1 MMVNW
6 RSRSTEAHTKVD
18 SPIPTRYSWKRAC
31 VQQSGHIPPS
41 RAHVAPIPES
51 ATLAST
57 MQTTSSTATR
67 ANAPT
72 STVTVLGSTI
82 MRTTYL
88 TVHRHPESTEN
99 TGYAPTSAS
108 ISGSDLRLSS
118 SRSSSMSTDTAPF
131 PTTSDVNENG
141 LGKLPEIFTRGSVNG
156 FDSVSSV
163 KTSTTSPT
171 SAVATNQSPSA
182 SPEADESPQNNA
194 LIGGLS
200 GTFAGLLLIGVI
212 VAFCLRRRKSR
223 NEDSDSVSEKG
234 NIRPALKR
242 KWTELTGK
250 GTPKPTPQMPHDTPV
265 TVDEDHHIIRMN
277 TTHWARPF
285 AQGQGEGFRESA
297 GPAQLRVV
305 NPDPSR
311 PSTPRISSETAG
323 SFLKKQRTALA
334 AVLAN
339 AGRSRSNSRLS
350 GQPPPNVP
358 EIIVDPALSSECIAH
373 SPYNPPTRS
382 APSPTASPGNRRLSQ
397 GSSSMVLPPE
407 TAPSSPSQQQPKR
420 PGLTPLQSAG
430 SAAKRTL
437 SHIGSI
443 LNPFRTPS
451 NAEVEPA
458 GPVVAGS
465 RQHSISTQSSATL
478 SSSSRLSSR
487 DTTTRTTTYSDPF
500 DLDRP
505 SVRGSSSAQPGQ
517 ASRYEELPSQ
527 QQLQPAPPIYTTE
540 MQRRR
545 VEHTR
550 SPPMWMV
557 YEGT

>member
-1 MMVNW
+1 MQ
-6 RSRSTEAHTKVD
+6 TI
-18 SPIPTRYSWKRAC
+18 IPTTA
-31 VQQSGHIPPS
+31 
-41 RAHVAPIPES
+41 
-51 ATLAST
+51 
-57 MQTTSSTATR
+57 QTI
-67 ANAPT
+67 APT

-88 TVHRHPESTEN
+88 TVHRHTGSIDN
-99 TGYAPTSAS
+99 TAYALASAS
-108 ISGSDLRLSS
+108 TSGSALDSKS
-118 SRSSSMSTDTAPF
+118 TCSSSMSIDTTPF
-131 PTTSDVNENG
+131 PTTSDVNEDG
-141 LGKLPEIFTRGSVNG
+141 LGKLPEIVTRGSVNG
-156 FDSVSSV
+156 FDSASSV
-163 KTSTTSPT
+163 KTSTTSLT
-171 SAVATNQSPSA
+171 SAVATNQSRSA
-182 SPEADESPQNNA
+182 SPEANESPQKNV

-200 GTFAGLLLIGVI
+200 GTFAGLLLIGVL
-212 VAFCLRRRKSR
+212 VAFCLRRRKTR
-223 NEDSDSVSEKG
+223 NEDADSVSEKG
-234 NIRPALKR
+234 NFRPALKR

-297 GPAQLRVV
+297 GPAKLRVV

-339 AGRSRSNSRLS
+339 AGRSRSTSRLS

-358 EIIVDPALSSECIAH
+358 EIIVDPALSSECIVH

-382 APSPTASPGNRRLSQ
+382 TPSSTASPGTRRLSQ
-397 GSSSMVLPPE
+397 GSSSMGLPSEP
-407 TAPSSPSQQQPKR
+407 APSSPSQQQQPQQQPKR
-420 PGLTPLQSAG
+420 PGLKPLQSAG

-443 LNPFRTPS
+443 LNPFRSPS
-451 NAEVEPA
+451 NAEIGPA
-458 GPVVAGS
+458 GPVVAGP
-465 RQHSISTQSSATL
+465 RQHSLSTQSSSSDTCS

-487 DTTTRTTTYSDPF
+487 ATITGTTYSDPF

-505 SVRGSSSAQPGQ
+505 SVRGSSSAQQTPQ
-517 ASRYEELPSQ
+517 AWRDEELLPSQ

-545 VEHTR
+545 VEHMQR
-550 SPPMWMV
+550 PPMWMV

>member
-1 MMVNW
+1 MQPN
-6 RSRSTEAHTKVD
+6 
-18 SPIPTRYSWKRAC
+18 I
-31 VQQSGHIPPS
+31 
-41 RAHVAPIPES
+41 S
-51 ATLAST
+51 ATAQA
-57 MQTTSSTATR
+57 M
-67 ANAPT
+67 APT

-88 TVHRHPESTEN
+88 TIHRN
-99 TGYAPTSAS
+99 TKPTDGTAYAPTSAS
-108 ISGSDLRLSS
+108 IRGSDLDVSS
-118 SRSSSMSTDTAPF
+118 SRSSSMSIDTAPF
-131 PTTSDVNENG
+131 PTTSDMNEDG
-141 LGKLPEIFTRGSVNG
+141 LGTLPAIVTRGSING
-156 FDSVSSV
+156 FDSTSSM

-171 SAVATNQSPSA
+171 SAVATNQSSSA
-182 SPEADESPQNNA
+182 SPEANEQPQKNA
-194 LIGGLS
+194 IIGGVS
-200 GTFAGLLLIGVI
+200 GAIAGLLLIGVLI
-212 VAFCLRRRKSR
+212 AFCLRRRKPR
-223 NEDSDSVSEKG
+223 NEDSASVSEKG
-234 NIRPALKR
+234 NFRPALKR

-250 GTPKPTPQMPHDTPV
+250 GTPKPTPQMPQDTPV

-285 AQGQGEGFRESA
+285 VEGRGEGFRESV

-311 PSTPRISSETAG
+311 PTTPRISSETAG
-323 SFLKKQRTALA
+323 SFLKKQRTAFA

-358 EIIVDPALSSECIAH
+358 EIVVDPALSSECIAH
-373 SPYNPPTRS
+373 SPHNSASRS
-382 APSPTASPGNRRLSQ
+382 NPSPSPSPENHRSSQ
-397 GSSSMVLPPE
+397 GSSSMVLPSDP
-407 TAPSSPSQQQPKR
+407 AHSSPSSQQQQQPQR
-420 PGLTPLQSAG
+420 PGLSPLQSAG

-451 NAEVEPA
+451 NAGIEVI
-458 GPVVAGS
+458 GGS
-465 RQHSISTQSSATL
+465 RRHSLISTQSSSTL
-478 SSSSRLSSR
+478 SSSRLSSR
-487 DTTTRTTTYSDPF
+487 NTTTRTTYSDPF

-505 SVRGSSSAQPGQ
+505 SQQ
-517 ASRYEELPSQ
+517 QQQQ

-545 VEHTR
+545 LEHTR
-550 SPPMWMV
+550 SPPIWMV

>member
-1 MMVNW
+1 
-6 RSRSTEAHTKVD
+6 
-18 SPIPTRYSWKRAC
+18 
-31 VQQSGHIPPS
+31 
-41 RAHVAPIPES
+41 
-51 ATLAST
+51 
-57 MQTTSSTATR
+57 
-67 ANAPT
+67 
-72 STVTVLGSTI
+72 

-88 TVHRHPESTEN
+88 TIHRHTGSTEN
-99 TGYAPTSAS
+99 TSHATTSAS
-108 ISGSDLRLSS
+108 ISGSDLDSRST
-118 SRSSSMSTDTAPF
+118 RSSSISIDTAPF
-131 PTTSDVNENG
+131 PTKSDLNEDG
-141 LGKLPEIFTRGSVNG
+141 LGALPEIVTRV
-156 FDSVSSV
+156 DSASSV
-163 KTSTTSPT
+163 KTSTTSST

-182 SPEADESPQNNA
+182 SPEANESPQKNV

-200 GTFAGLLLIGVI
+200 GAFAGLLLIGVL
-212 VAFCLRRRKSR
+212 VAFCLRRRKTR

-234 NIRPALKR
+234 NFRPALKR

-350 GQPPPNVP
+350 GQPPSNVP

-373 SPYNPPTRS
+373 SPYNPSTRS
-382 APSPTASPGNRRLSQ
+382 TPSPTVSPGNHRVSQ
-397 GSSSMVLPPE
+397 GSSMGLPPE
-407 TAPSSPSQQQPKR
+407 TTPSSASQQQHQQPKR
-420 PGLTPLQSAG
+420 PGLSPLQSAG

-451 NAEVEPA
+451 NAEIEPA
-458 GPVVAGS
+458 GPVVAGP
-465 RQHSISTQSSATL
+465 RQQSTSTQSSSSGTCS

-487 DTTTRTTTYSDPF
+487 ATITGTTYSDPF

-505 SVRGSSSAQPGQ
+505 SVRGSVHQP
-517 ASRYEELPSQ
+517 ASRYGGFSEHQ
-527 QQLQPAPPIYTTE
+527 QQLQLQPAPPIYTTE

-545 VEHTR
+545 VEHMR

>member
-1 MMVNW
+1 
-6 RSRSTEAHTKVD
+6 
-18 SPIPTRYSWKRAC
+18 
-31 VQQSGHIPPS
+31 
-41 RAHVAPIPES
+41 
-51 ATLAST
+51 
-57 MQTTSSTATR
+57 
-67 ANAPT
+67 
-72 STVTVLGSTI
+72 

-88 TVHRHPESTEN
+88 TIHRNTEP
-99 TGYAPTSAS
+99 TDGTAHAPTSAS
-108 ISGSDLRLSS
+108 ASRSDSDVSS
-118 SRSSSMSTDTAPF
+118 SRSSSMSSDTTPF
-131 PTTSDVNENG
+131 PTTSDVNEDG
-141 LGKLPEIFTRGSVNG
+141 LGKLPAIVTRGSVYG
-156 FDSVSSV
+156 FSSASSI

-171 SAVATNQSPSA
+171 SAVATNQGASA
-182 SPEADESPQNNA
+182 TPEANEQPQKNA
-194 LIGGLS
+194 IIGGVS
-200 GTFAGLLLIGVI
+200 GAIAGLLLMGVLI
-212 VAFCLRRRKSR
+212 AFCLRRRKSH

-234 NIRPALKR
+234 NFRPAFKR

-250 GTPKPTPQMPHDTPV
+250 GTPKPTPQMPQGTPV

-285 AQGQGEGFRESA
+285 AQGQGEGFRESV

-323 SFLKKQRTALA
+323 SFLKKQRTAFA

-358 EIIVDPALSSECIAH
+358 EIVVDPALSSECIAH
-373 SPYNPPTRS
+373 STHNSASRS
-382 APSPTASPGNRRLSQ
+382 TPSRSTPSPTPSLENHRSSQ
-397 GSSSMVLPPE
+397 GYSSMVLPSDL
-407 TAPSSPSQQQPKR
+407 AHISPSSPHQQQQQR
-420 PGLTPLQSAG
+420 PGLSPLQTAG

-451 NAEVEPA
+451 NTGIEAV
-458 GPVVAGS
+458 GGS
-465 RQHSISTQSSATL
+465 RRQSLISTQSSATL
-478 SSSSRLSSR
+478 SSSRLSSNR
-487 DTTTRTTTYSDPF
+487 DTTTRTTYSDPF

-505 SVRGSSSAQPGQ
+505 SVRGSVPQVV
-517 ASRYEELPSQ
+517 SRYGGFPEQEHQPQHLQ
-527 QQLQPAPPIYTTE
+527 QHLQPAPPIYTTE

-545 VEHTR
+545 LEHTR
-550 SPPMWMV
+550 SPPIWMV

>member
-1 MMVNW
+1 
-6 RSRSTEAHTKVD
+6 
-18 SPIPTRYSWKRAC
+18 
-31 VQQSGHIPPS
+31 
-41 RAHVAPIPES
+41 
-51 ATLAST
+51 
-57 MQTTSSTATR
+57 
-67 ANAPT
+67 
-72 STVTVLGSTI
+72 

-88 TVHRHPESTEN
+88 TVHRHTGPTDN
-99 TGYAPTSAS
+99 TGHGPTRASSSAS
-108 ISGSDLRLSS
+108 DLD
-118 SRSSSMSTDTAPF
+118 SRSTHTSPRYIDTTPV
-131 PTTSDVNENG
+131 PTTSDVNEDN
-141 LGKLPEIFTRGSVNG
+141 LGKLPEIVTRGSANG
-156 FDSVSSV
+156 FDSASSV

-182 SPEADESPQNNA
+182 SPSANESPQKNV

-200 GTFAGLLLIGVI
+200 GTFAGLLLIGVL
-212 VAFCLRRRKSR
+212 VAFCLRRRKTR
-223 NEDSDSVSEKG
+223 NEDADSVSEKG
-234 NIRPALKR
+234 NFRPALKR

-277 TTHWARPF
+277 TAHWARPF
-285 AQGQGEGFRESA
+285 AQGQGEGFRESV

-339 AGRSRSNSRLS
+339 AGRSRSTSRFS
-350 GQPPPNVP
+350 GQPAPNVP

-373 SPYNPPTRS
+373 SPDNSATRS
-382 APSPTASPGNRRLSQ
+382 IPSPTASPGNRGLSQ

-407 TAPSSPSQQQPKR
+407 TTPSSPSQQHQQQPKR
-420 PGLTPLQSAG
+420 PGLSPLQSAG

-451 NAEVEPA
+451 NAEIEPA
-458 GPVVAGS
+458 GPVCHGS
-465 RQHSISTQSSATL
+465 RQHSPSTQSSSSAPWSSS

-487 DTTTRTTTYSDPF
+487 ETITGTTYSDPF

-505 SVRGSSSAQPGQ
+505 SVRGSSSTQQPPPPQ
-517 ASRYEELPSQ
+517 AAAGRDEGLLPTQ
-527 QQLQPAPPIYTTE
+527 QHFLTPAPPIYTTE

-545 VEHTR
+545 IEHAR
-550 SPPMWMV
+550 SPPMWMM

>member
-1 MMVNW
+1 M
-6 RSRSTEAHTKVD
+6 SID
-18 SPIPTRYSWKRAC
+18 
-31 VQQSGHIPPS
+31 
-41 RAHVAPIPES
+41 
-51 ATLAST
+51 
-57 MQTTSSTATR
+57 TT
-67 ANAPT
+67 P
-72 STVTVLGSTI
+72 L
-82 MRTTYL
+82 
-88 TVHRHPESTEN
+88 
-99 TGYAPTSAS
+99 
-108 ISGSDLRLSS
+108 
-118 SRSSSMSTDTAPF
+118 
-131 PTTSDVNENG
+131 PTTSDVNEEDG
-141 LGKLPEIFTRGSVNG
+141 LGTLPAIVTRGSING
-156 FDSVSSV
+156 YNSASSI
-163 KTSTTSPT
+163 KASTTSPT

-182 SPEADESPQNNA
+182 SPEANEQPQKNA
-194 LIGGLS
+194 IIGGVS
-200 GTFAGLLLIGVI
+200 GAIAGLLLMGVLI
-212 VAFCLRRRKSR
+212 AFCLRRRKPR

-250 GTPKPTPQMPHDTPV
+250 GTPKPTPQMPQDTPV

-285 AQGQGEGFRESA
+285 AKGQGEGFRESV

-323 SFLKKQRTALA
+323 SFLKKQRTAFA

-358 EIIVDPALSSECIAH
+358 EIVVDPALSSECIAH
-373 SPYNPPTRS
+373 SPHNPASRS
-382 APSPTASPGNRRLSQ
+382 NPSPTSSPENHRSSQ
-397 GSSSMVLPPE
+397 GSSSMGLPSDPAH
-407 TAPSSPSQQQPKR
+407 TSPSSQQQQQR
-420 PGLTPLQSAG
+420 PGLSPLQSAG
-430 SAAKRTL
+430 NVAKRTL

-451 NAEVEPA
+451 GA
-458 GPVVAGS
+458 GIEAIGGS
-465 RQHSISTQSSATL
+465 RRHSLISTQSSATL
-478 SSSSRLSSR
+478 SSSRLSSNR
-487 DTTTRTTTYSDPF
+487 DTTTRTTYSDPF

-505 SVRGSSSAQPGQ
+505 SVRGSVPQLV
-517 ASRYEELPSQ
+517 SRYEGFPEQEHQLQHLQ

-545 VEHTR
+545 LEHTR
-550 SPPMWMV
+550 SPPIWMV

>member
-1 MMVNW
+1 
-6 RSRSTEAHTKVD
+6 
-18 SPIPTRYSWKRAC
+18 
-31 VQQSGHIPPS
+31 
-41 RAHVAPIPES
+41 
-51 ATLAST
+51 
-57 MQTTSSTATR
+57 MQPNITAT
-67 ANAPT
+67 APAMAPT

-88 TVHRHPESTEN
+88 TIHRHTKPTDG

-108 ISGSDLRLSS
+108 ISGSDLDLSS
-118 SRSSSMSTDTAPF
+118 SRSSFVSIETTPF
-131 PTTSDVNENG
+131 STTSDVNEDG
-141 LGKLPEIFTRGSVNG
+141 FGTLPAIATRGSVNG
-156 FDSVSSV
+156 FDTASST
-163 KTSTTSPT
+163 KPSTTSST
-171 SAVATNQSPSA
+171 SAVATDQSPST
-182 SPEADESPQNNA
+182 SPEANESPREHA
-194 LIGGLS
+194 IIGGVS
-200 GTFAGLLLIGVI
+200 GALAGLLLMGVLI
-212 VAFCLRRRKSR
+212 AFCLRRRR
-223 NEDSDSVSEKG
+223 PHNEDSDSVSEKG
-234 NIRPALKR
+234 NFRPALKR

-250 GTPKPTPQMPHDTPV
+250 GTPKPTPQMPQETPV

-285 AQGQGEGFRESA
+285 AQGQGEGFRESV

-358 EIIVDPALSSECIAH
+358 EIVVDPALSSECIFH
-373 SPYNPPTRS
+373 SPHNPASRS
-382 APSPTASPGNRRLSQ
+382 NPSPTPSPEDRRLSQ
-397 GSSSMVLPPE
+397 ESSTILPPE
-407 TAPSSPSQQQPKR
+407 TAHTSPSYQQQPQR
-420 PGLTPLQSAG
+420 PGLSPLQSAG

-443 LNPFRTPS
+443 LNPFPTPS
-451 NAEVEPA
+451 GA
-458 GPVVAGS
+458 GIETLRSAFDGP
-465 RQHSISTQSSATL
+465 RYHSTISTQSSATV
-478 SSSSRLSSR
+478 SSSRLSSR
-487 DTTTRTTTYSDPF
+487 NTTTRTTYSDPF

-505 SVRGSSSAQPGQ
+505 SVRGSSAQSVWGGEDL
-517 ASRYEELPSQ
+517 AVQ
-527 QQLQPAPPIYTTE
+527 QQLHPAPSIYTTE

-545 VEHTR
+545 LEHTR
-550 SPPMWMV
+550 SPPMWML

>member
-1 MMVNW
+1 MQ
-6 RSRSTEAHTKVD
+6 TK
-18 SPIPTRYSWKRAC
+18 I
-31 VQQSGHIPPS
+31 
-41 RAHVAPIPES
+41 S
-51 ATLAST
+51 ATAPS
-57 MQTTSSTATR
+57 M
-67 ANAPT
+67 APT

-88 TVHRHPESTEN
+88 TIHRN
-99 TGYAPTSAS
+99 TKPTDGTAYAPTSAS
-108 ISGSDLRLSS
+108 ISGSDLDVSS
-118 SRSSSMSTDTAPF
+118 SRSSSMSIDTTPS
-131 PTTSDVNENG
+131 PTTSDVNEDG
-141 LGKLPEIFTRGSVNG
+141 LGTLPEIVTRGSVNG
-156 FDSVSSV
+156 FSSASSI

-182 SPEADESPQNNA
+182 SLEANEQPQKNA
-194 LIGGLS
+194 IIGGVS
-200 GTFAGLLLIGVI
+200 GAIAGLILMGVLI
-212 VAFCLRRRKSR
+212 AFCLRRRKPR

-234 NIRPALKR
+234 NFRPALKR

-250 GTPKPTPQMPHDTPV
+250 GTPKPTPQMPQDTPV

-285 AQGQGEGFRESA
+285 AKGQGEGFRESI

-311 PSTPRISSETAG
+311 PSTPRMSSETAG
-323 SFLKKQRTALA
+323 SFLKKQRTAFA
-334 AVLAN
+334 AVIAN

-358 EIIVDPALSSECIAH
+358 EIVVDPALSSECIAH
-373 SPYNPPTRS
+373 SPHNPASRS
-382 APSPTASPGNRRLSQ
+382 TPSPTPSPENHRASQ
-397 GSSSMVLPPE
+397 GSSSMVLPSDPE
-407 TAPSSPSQQQPKR
+407 HTSPSSQQQQQQQPQPQR
-420 PGLTPLQSAG
+420 PGLSPLQTAG
-430 SAAKRTL
+430 SAAMRTL

-451 NAEVEPA
+451 NAGIEPV
-458 GPVVAGS
+458 GGS
-465 RQHSISTQSSATL
+465 RRHSLISTQSSSTL
-478 SSSSRLSSR
+478 SSSRLSSNR
-487 DTTTRTTTYSDPF
+487 DTTTRTTYSDPF

-505 SVRGSSSAQPGQ
+505 SVRGSVPQLV
-517 ASRYEELPSQ
+517 SRYGSFSGQEHHHHQQQQ

-545 VEHTR
+545 LEHTR
-550 SPPMWMV
+550 SPPIWMV

>member
-1 MMVNW
+1 MMLV
-6 RSRSTEAHTKVD
+6 
-18 SPIPTRYSWKRAC
+18 
-31 VQQSGHIPPS
+31 HIPPS
-41 RAHVAPIPES
+41 RPHVAPIAES
-51 ATLAST
+51 ATLASN
-57 MQTTSSTATR
+57 MQTIIPTTAQ

-82 MRTTYL
+82 MRTTYF
-88 TVHRHPESTEN
+88 TVHRHTGSTEN
-99 TGYAPTSAS
+99 TGYAPTRASMSAS
-108 ISGSDLRLSS
+108 DLDSRST
-118 SRSSSMSTDTAPF
+118 RSSSMSIDTTPF
-131 PTTSDVNENG
+131 PTTSDVNEDG
-141 LGKLPEIFTRGSVNG
+141 LGPLPEIVTRGSVNG
-156 FDSVSSV
+156 FDSASSV

-182 SPEADESPQNNA
+182 SPEANESPQKNV

-200 GTFAGLLLIGVI
+200 GAFAGLLLIGVL
-212 VAFCLRRRKSR
+212 VAFCIRRRKIR
-223 NEDSDSVSEKG
+223 NEDADSVSEKS
-234 NIRPALKR
+234 NFRPALKR

-277 TTHWARPF
+277 TAHWARPF
-285 AQGQGEGFRESA
+285 AQGQGEGFRESV
-297 GPAQLRVV
+297 GQAQLRVV

-323 SFLKKQRTALA
+323 SFLKKQRMALA

-339 AGRSRSNSRLS
+339 AGRSRSTSRLS
-350 GQPPPNVP
+350 GQPGPNVP

-373 SPYNPPTRS
+373 SFYNPPTRS
-382 APSPTASPGNRRLSQ
+382 TPSPTASSGNRRVSQ
-397 GSSSMVLPPE
+397 GSSSMGLPPE
-407 TAPSSPSQQQPKR
+407 TTRSSPSQQRQQQQHQQQPKR
-420 PGLTPLQSAG
+420 PGLSPLQSAG

-451 NAEVEPA
+451 NTAIEPA
-458 GPVVAGS
+458 GPVAHGS
-465 RQHSISTQSSATL
+465 RQHSHSTQSSSSATWS

-487 DTTTRTTTYSDPF
+487 ETITGTTYSDPF

-505 SVRGSSSAQPGQ
+505 SVRGSSSTQPPPPPQ
-517 ASRYEELPSQ
+517 AAAGRVEGLLPTQ
-527 QQLQPAPPIYTTE
+527 QHFLTPAPPIYTTE

-545 VEHTR
+545 IEHAR
-550 SPPMWMV
+550 SPPMWMM

>member
-1 MMVNW
+1 
-6 RSRSTEAHTKVD
+6 
-18 SPIPTRYSWKRAC
+18 
-31 VQQSGHIPPS
+31 
-41 RAHVAPIPES
+41 
-51 ATLAST
+51 
-57 MQTTSSTATR
+57 MQTTSSTATP

-88 TVHRHPESTEN
+88 TVHRHTGSTEN
-99 TGYAPTSAS
+99 TGYAPTSAV
-108 ISGSDLRLSS
+108 ISGSDLHSSS
-118 SRSSSMSTDTAPF
+118 SRSSSMSVDTAPF
-131 PTTSDVNENG
+131 PTTSDVNEDG
-141 LGKLPEIFTRGSVNG
+141 LGTLPEIVTRGSANG
-156 FDSVSSV
+156 FDSASSA

-182 SPEADESPQNNA
+182 SPEANESPQKNV

-200 GTFAGLLLIGVI
+200 GAFAGLLLIGVLI
-212 VAFCLRRRKSR
+212 AFCLRRRKTR
-223 NEDSDSVSEKG
+223 NEDSDSLSEKG
-234 NIRPALKR
+234 NFRPALKR

-311 PSTPRISSETAG
+311 PSTPRKSSETAG

-382 APSPTASPGNRRLSQ
+382 TPSPTASSGNRRLSQ
-397 GSSSMVLPPE
+397 GSSSMVLPSE
-407 TAPSSPSQQQPKR
+407 TAPSSPSQQQQQPKR
-420 PGLTPLQSAG
+420 PDLSPLQSAG

-451 NAEVEPA
+451 NAEIEPA
-458 GPVVAGS
+458 GTVAHGS
-465 RQHSISTQSSATL
+465 RQHSHSTQSSSATWSS

-487 DTTTRTTTYSDPF
+487 ETITGTTYSDPF

-505 SVRGSSSAQPGQ
+505 SVRGSVHQP
-517 ASRYEELPSQ
+517 ASRYGGFSEHQ
-527 QQLQPAPPIYTTE
+527 QQLQLQPAPPIYTTE

-545 VEHTR
+545 VEHMR

>member
-1 MMVNW
+1 
-6 RSRSTEAHTKVD
+6 
-18 SPIPTRYSWKRAC
+18 
-31 VQQSGHIPPS
+31 
-41 RAHVAPIPES
+41 
-51 ATLAST
+51 
-57 MQTTSSTATR
+57 
-67 ANAPT
+67 
-72 STVTVLGSTI
+72 

-88 TVHRHPESTEN
+88 TVHRYTGSTGN
-99 TGYAPTSAS
+99 TAYALTSVS
-108 ISGSDLRLSS
+108 ISGSDWDSRST
-118 SRSSSMSTDTAPF
+118 RSSSMSIDTTPS
-131 PTTSDVNENG
+131 PTTSGTNEDG
-141 LGKLPEIFTRGSVNG
+141 LETLPEIVTGVSGTG
-156 FDSVSSV
+156 FDSASSV
-163 KTSTTSPT
+163 KTSTTSAT
-171 SAVATNQSPSA
+171 SAVATNQSPSD
-182 SPEADESPQNNA
+182 SPEANESPQKNV

-200 GTFAGLLLIGVI
+200 GAFAGLLLVGVL
-212 VAFCLRRRKSR
+212 VAFCLRRRR
-223 NEDSDSVSEKG
+223 TLNEDSDSVSEKG
-234 NIRPALKR
+234 NFRPALKR

-250 GTPKPTPQMPHDTPV
+250 GTPKPTPQMSHDTPV

-285 AQGQGEGFRESA
+285 AQGQGEGFRESV

-373 SPYNPPTRS
+373 APYNPPTRS
-382 APSPTASPGNRRLSQ
+382 TPSPTASPGNGRLSQ
-397 GSSSMVLPPE
+397 GSSSMVLPSEP
-407 TAPSSPSQQQPKR
+407 APNSPSQHQQQTPKR
-420 PGLTPLQSAG
+420 PGLSPLQSAG
-430 SAAKRTL
+430 SVAKRTL

-451 NAEVEPA
+451 NAEIEPA
-458 GPVVAGS
+458 GPMVAG
-465 RQHSISTQSSATL
+465 RGEHSISTQSSSSSATWT
-478 SSSSRLSSR
+478 SSRLSSR
-487 DTTTRTTTYSDPF
+487 ETIAGTTYSDPF

-505 SVRGSSSAQPGQ
+505 SVRGSSSAQPPPPQ
-517 ASRYEELPSQ
+517 AAAAWRDGDSLPTQQQQQ
-527 QQLQPAPPIYTTE
+527 QQLQRPAPPIYTTE

-545 VEHTR
+545 VEHAR
-550 SPPMWMV
+550 SPPMWMM

>member
-1 MMVNW
+1 
-6 RSRSTEAHTKVD
+6 
-18 SPIPTRYSWKRAC
+18 
-31 VQQSGHIPPS
+31 
-41 RAHVAPIPES
+41 
-51 ATLAST
+51 
-57 MQTTSSTATR
+57 MQTTSSIATQ

-88 TVHRHPESTEN
+88 TIHRHTGSTDN
-99 TGYAPTSAS
+99 TDHAPTSAS
-108 ISGSDLRLSS
+108 ISGSDLDSRST
-118 SRSSSMSTDTAPF
+118 RSSSISVDTAPF
-131 PTTSDVNENG
+131 PTTSDVNEDG
-141 LGKLPEIFTRGSVNG
+141 LGTLPEIVTRV
-156 FDSVSSV
+156 DSASSV

-182 SPEADESPQNNA
+182 SPEANESPQKDV

-200 GTFAGLLLIGVI
+200 GAFAGLLLIGVL
-212 VAFCLRRRKSR
+212 VAFCLRRRKSH

-234 NIRPALKR
+234 NFRPTLKR

-250 GTPKPTPQMPHDTPV
+250 GTPKPTPQMPHETPV

-285 AQGQGEGFRESA
+285 AQGQGEGFRESV

-339 AGRSRSNSRLS
+339 AGRSRSTSRLS
-350 GQPPPNVP
+350 GQPAPNIP

-373 SPYNPPTRS
+373 SPCNPPTRS
-382 APSPTASPGNRRLSQ
+382 TPPPTTSPGNRRVSQ
-397 GSSSMVLPPE
+397 GSSSMVLPLE
-407 TAPSSPSQQQPKR
+407 TTPSSPSQQQPKR
-420 PGLTPLQSAG
+420 PGLSPLQSAG

-451 NAEVEPA
+451 NAEIEPA
-458 GPVVAGS
+458 GPVVDRS
-465 RQHSISTQSSATL
+465 RQHSHSTQSSSSATWSS

-487 DTTTRTTTYSDPF
+487 ETITGTTYSDPF

-505 SVRGSSSAQPGQ
+505 SVRGSIQQP
-517 ASRYEELPSQ
+517 ASRYGGFPKQQQQQ
-527 QQLQPAPPIYTTE
+527 QQLQPAPPIYTKE

-545 VEHTR
+545 IEHAR